1 MDKLSKDAQAKARTF
16 IKTRARELERAIY
29 ACAFE
34 DGSADAIFGALATYQ
49 NEDGGFGHGLEPD
62 LQLSDSSV
70 IATTVAF
77 QHLRAIR
84 APASHP
90 QVRAGMR
97 YLMATYDP
105 EIEAWPIIPPNVDDA
120 PHAPWWSYGDDLAER
135 WGGFLVNPR
144 AEIVGYLHDCPS
156 LVPGAMR
163 DLLTTAVVEYAE
175 QHGDEI
181 GMFDVLCYVRLVRTE
196 SLPDS
201 VRDRLMT
208 VLTPVVEARVV
219 QDPDRWDDYVLT
231 PLEIVDGP
239 QAPFA
244 DVLADAVAAQLNFEI
259 AHQAQSVAWEPKWT
273 WGGLHPEDW
282 ARARQA
288 WSGILTVRMLQI
300 LRRFDR
306 LA

>member
-16 IKTRARELERAIY
+16 IKIRARELEQAIY

-34 DGSADAIFGALATYQ
+34 DGSADAVFRALATYQ

-77 QHLRAIR
+77 QHLRAMGT
-84 APASHP
+84 PASHP
-90 QVRAGMR
+90 LVREGMR

-144 AEIVGYLHDCPS
+144 AEIVGYLHDYPS
-156 LVPGAMR
+156 LVPAAMR
-163 DLLTTAVVEYAE
+163 DSLTTAGVEYAE

-181 GMFDVLCYVRLVRTE
+181 GMFDVLCYVRLLRTE
-196 SLPDS
+196 NLPDAI
-201 VRDRLMT
+201 RDRLMT

-219 QDPDRWDDYVLT
+219 QDPGRWDDYVLT

-239 QAPFA
+239 AAPFA

-259 AHQAQSVAWEPKWT
+259 AHQAESGAWEPKWT